1 MKKAIVM
8 LVTVL
13 VPGLWGINAYAACYS
28 GQEWK
33 KDGNKFYVCIKG
45 EESWANRHKAEGV
58 CTRIKGSKCDAVNTY
73 SSSCN
78 GQCYD
83 ESGAKHHSLSGY

>member
-1 MKKAIVM
+1 MKKAIVT
-8 LVTVL
+8 LVV
-13 VPGLWGINAYAACYS
+13 GLLLGLYGATAAAKCYS

-33 KDGNKFYVCIKG
+33 KGSKFYVCIKG
-45 EESWANRHKAEGV
+45 AETYANRHKAEAICAKV
-58 CTRIKGSKCDAVNTY
+58 KGSKCDVVNTY

-83 ESGAKHHSLSGY
+83 ENGKKHHSLSGY